1 MTLSGGRRRSRNPRG
16 GAVEASVS
24 ARPAAAEAGGPRPRA
39 DAAVASRKSRREVML
54 NLCAPS
60 GTRLSPVVPHIH
72 CHLAGTLAPGAA
84 CDAET
89 PSPATQIPNGVLGD
103 LPSALSGLPNRGCS
117 CADRGILWKP
127 P

>member
-16 GAVEASVS
+16 EAVEASVS
-24 ARPAAAEAGGPRPRA
+24 ARPAAAEAGSPRA

-60 GTRLSPVVPHIH
+60 GTRLSPLGPHIH
-72 CHLAGTLAPGAA
+72 CHLAVTLAPGAA
-84 CDAET
+84 CDAGT
-89 PSPATQIPNGVLGD
+89 PSPATQTPNGVLGD